1 MSMRINMH
9 MKIHVHTTTPM
20 NIMHLKLNMSTGM
33 LMRMD
38 MHTATGML
46 ME

>member
-9 MKIHVHTTTPM
+9 MPM
-20 NIMHLKLNMSTGM
+20 NIMRLKMNMSTGM
-33 LMRMD
+33 LTDMD
-38 MHTATGML
+38 MRTATGML

>member
-1 MSMRINMH
+1 MH
-9 MKIHVHTTTPM
+9 MKIHVYTKTPM
-20 NIMHLKLNMSTGM
+20 PMNVMRLKMNTSTGILM

-38 MHTATGML
+38 MRTATGML

>member
-9 MKIHVHTTTPM
+9 MKIHVHTKTPMPM
-20 NIMHLKLNMSTGM
+20 NIMRVKMSTGM
-33 LMRMD
+33 R
-38 MHTATGML
+38 TATDTGML

>member
-1 MSMRINMH
+1 MH
-9 MKIHVHTTTPM
+9 MKIHVYTKTPM
-20 NIMHLKLNMSTGM
+20 PMNVMRLKMNTSTGM

-38 MHTATGML
+38 MRTATGML